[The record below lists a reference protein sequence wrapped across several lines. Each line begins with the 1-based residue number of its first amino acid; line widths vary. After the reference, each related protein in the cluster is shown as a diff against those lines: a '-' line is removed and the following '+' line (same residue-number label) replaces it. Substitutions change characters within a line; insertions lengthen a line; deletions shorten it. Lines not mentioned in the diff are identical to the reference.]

1 MSHIVSIYGTTN
13 KETNNITLTT
23 EGYVRLS
30 NGTYKKMDGLT
41 PVIRIPEDGKEWD
54 IVYKKDGAEFDKLY
68 KKAGKLM
75 RQLPKVDIEA
85 YLLTEDKET
94 IALYRNG
101 EDDDVKTE
109 LDSDYTC
116 YSVRNGE
123 VVERTG
129 SPVSGEFE
137 IVEIDDDG
145 DLLIRNP
152 SDKFYGKEETAG
164 FYEAVTIEGET
175 NEAFEKSFTIDS
187 TTEKKAIA
195 LAKKFV
201 KDVEA
206 LGLGLV
212 LNDRQMCFM
221 KLPKDIGFP
230 VEGTINYDKKYI
242 TIPETAFIDSEIDMM
257 RSPCIIIG
265 DAEKTDEDDDNDN
278 D

>member
-101 EDDDVKTE
+101 EDDDAC
-109 LDSDYTC
+109 S
-116 YSVRNGE
+116 
-123 VVERTG
+123 
-129 SPVSGEFE
+129 
-137 IVEIDDDG
+137 IH
-145 DLLIRNP
+145 
-152 SDKFYGKEETAG
+152 
-164 FYEAVTIEGET
+164 
-175 NEAFEKSFTIDS
+175 
-187 TTEKKAIA
+187 
-195 LAKKFV
+195 
-201 KDVEA
+201 
-206 LGLGLV
+206 
-212 LNDRQMCFM
+212 CF
-221 KLPKDIGFP
+221 F
-230 VEGTINYDKKYI
+230 
-242 TIPETAFIDSEIDMM
+242 
-257 RSPCIIIG
+257 
-265 DAEKTDEDDDNDN
+265 
-278 D
+278 

>member
-1 MSHIVSIYGTTN
+1 MSHIVNIYGTTN
-13 KETNNITLTT
+13 KETNTITLTT
-23 EGYVRLS
+23 EGYVKLA

-41 PVIRIPEDGKEWD
+41 PFIRIPEDGREWD
-54 IVYKKDGAEFDKLY
+54 VVYKKDGAEFDKLY

-75 RQLPKVDIEA
+75 RQLPTVDIET
-85 YLLTEDKET
+85 YLLTEDNET
-94 IALYRNG
+94 IAMYRNG

-123 VVERTG
+123 IVERTG
-129 SPVSGEFE
+129 SPISGEFE
-137 IVEIDDDG
+137 IIKIDEDG
-145 DLLIRNP
+145 DLLIKNP
-152 SDKFYGKEETAG
+152 SDKVYDKEETAG

-175 NEAFEKSFTIDS
+175 NEAFEKSFKIDP

-212 LNDRQMCFM
+212 MNGVQMSFM
-221 KLPKDIGFP
+221 KLPTDIGFP
-230 VEGTINYDKKYI
+230 IEGTLNYDKKYV
-242 TIPETAFIDSEIDMM
+242 TIPNTAFIDSEINMM

-265 DAEKTDEDDDNDN
+265 DVEKTDEDNDD
-278 D
+278 

>member
-13 KETNNITLTT
+13 KETNSITLTT

-30 NGTYKKMDGLT
+30 NGTYKKMAGLT
-41 PVIRIPEDGKEWD
+41 PFIRIPEDGKEWD
-54 IVYKKDGAEFDKLY
+54 VVYKKDGAEFDKLY

-75 RQLPKVDIEA
+75 RQLPKVDIET
-85 YLLTEDKET
+85 YLLTEDNET

-101 EDDDVKTE
+101 EDDVKTE

-129 SPVSGEFE
+129 SPISGEFDIIKVDE
-137 IVEIDDDG
+137 DG
-145 DLLIRNP
+145 DLLIKNP
-152 SDKFYGKEETAG
+152 SDKVYDKEETAG

-175 NEAFEKSFTIDS
+175 NEPFENSFTIDPK
-187 TTEKKAIA
+187 TEKKAIA
-195 LAKKFV
+195 LAKKFA

-212 LNDRQMCFM
+212 MNDGKMCFM
-221 KLPKDIGFP
+221 KLPTDIGFP
-230 VEGTINYDKKYI
+230 IEGTLNYDKKYI
-242 TIPETAFIDSEIDMM
+242 AIPETAFLDSETNMM
-257 RSPCIIIG
+257 HKPCIIIG
-265 DAEKTDEDDDNDN
+265 DVEKTDEDGDNE
-278 D
+278 